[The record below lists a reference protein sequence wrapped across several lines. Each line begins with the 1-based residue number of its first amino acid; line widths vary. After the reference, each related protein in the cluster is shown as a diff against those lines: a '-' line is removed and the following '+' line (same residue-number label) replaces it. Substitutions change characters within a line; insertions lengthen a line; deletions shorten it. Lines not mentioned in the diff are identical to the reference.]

1 MHTLLGLGWD
11 EWGSIVAIVT
21 SICVLANWIL
31 NKTVRIPL
39 NNLGKRLSRF
49 TDESL
54 KVRQQNADTM
64 NAIENR
70 VIKVEGRLDG
80 HDIEFKHLYE
90 KEAKGNEKIS
100 FKNADGSL
108 NGKLIA
114 GIISLLIVLIQ
125 QVLAMFGIKFTG
137 DWSAIVAVINT
148 VLTILGMLGVI
159 TDVQTVPAP
168 TVDSKEE
175 SQVEAAANKVA
186 DEVPAP
192 TSAVATVDSS
202 ASSDTETA
210 SESASQAAK

>member
-1 MHTLLGLGWD
+1 M
-11 EWGSIVAIVT
+11 
-21 SICVLANWIL
+21 
-31 NKTVRIPL
+31 K
-39 NNLGKRLSRF
+39 
-49 TDESL
+49 
-54 KVRQQNADTM
+54 
-64 NAIENR
+64 
-70 VIKVEGRLDG
+70 
-80 HDIEFKHLYE
+80 
-90 KEAKGNEKIS
+90 KIS

-114 GIISLLIVLIQ
+114 GIISLLIVLVQ

-186 DEVPAP
+186 DEVQGPAS
-192 TSAVATVDSS
+192 TVAVVNSSS
-202 ASSDTETA
+202 ATITGETM
-210 SESASQAAK
+210 SESASQAS